1 MQIKLNGENIEFNDG
16 ANIKDVLMKAK
27 IEMIEYLTL
36 QLNGEF
42 IDGESIATTF
52 VKENDELEYLY
63 FMGGGANGI

>member
-16 ANIKDVLMKAK
+16 ANIKDILMKAK

>member
-1 MQIKLNGENIEFNDG
+1 MQIKLNGEIIEFNEG
-16 ANIKDVLMKAK
+16 ANIKEILIKAK

-36 QLNGEF
+36 QLNGDF

-63 FMGGGANGI
+63 FMCGGSNGI

>member
-1 MQIKLNGENIEFNDG
+1 MQIKLNGEIIEFNKG
-16 ANIKDVLMKAK
+16 ANIKDILIKTK
-27 IEMIEYLTL
+27 IEMIEYLTI

-42 IDGESIATTF
+42 IDSESIATTF